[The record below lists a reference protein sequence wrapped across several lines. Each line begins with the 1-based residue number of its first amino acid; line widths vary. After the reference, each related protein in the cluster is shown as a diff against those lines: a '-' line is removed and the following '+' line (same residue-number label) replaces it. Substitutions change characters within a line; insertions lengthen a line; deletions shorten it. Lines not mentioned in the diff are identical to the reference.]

1 MTITRIWWNVAAR
14 LLVNKMTKYC
24 TLLHAMNH
32 DVYCA
37 RIYTTIVTFVLNM
50 PDQRH
55 KKNSFVRDAVS
66 AGCPDIL
73 NASVSSLLDSPE
85 GQKHQAY
92 RDVYSTAFLLTIE
105 VAFKTNTIDEA
116 IKLDKV
122 QLADAIQGVFHGCS
136 INGKN
141 NEKEIIMIKVL
152 VHLEN
157 VVICFK
163 YEHVIYRK
171 ECYISQFPTSND
183 HFCPSSLQFASLIVK
198 YFCGSDYLRDKYGHH
213 LISCLS
219 EEALTHFSTSP
230 LELLKNRVRCLIMSV
245 SRMLIVA
252 YRIVA
257 GIVVLAETCRR
268 GLSFR
273 FRYHSSRLE
282 DDRTMS
288 KDSNKMSISAQNSL
302 LVLHVKCSVLFEY
315 WMASIWSTE
324 MKQCKSKDTI
334 YLA

>member
-1 MTITRIWWNVAAR
+1 M
-14 LLVNKMTKYC
+14 
-24 TLLHAMNH
+24 
-32 DVYCA
+32 
-37 RIYTTIVTFVLNM
+37 
-50 PDQRH
+50 
-55 KKNSFVRDAVS
+55 
-66 AGCPDIL
+66 
-73 NASVSSLLDSPE
+73 
-85 GQKHQAY
+85 
-92 RDVYSTAFLLTIE
+92 YSTAFLLTIE

-163 YEHVIYRK
+163 YDHVIYRK

-273 FRYHSSRLE
+273 FRYHSSRLGDNKYAEE

-288 KDSNKMSISAQNSL
+288 KDCIMEL
-302 LVLHVKCSVLFEY
+302 TC
-315 WMASIWSTE
+315 W
-324 MKQCKSKDTI
+324 
-334 YLA
+334 